1 MQNNLKCID
10 LPVDDNNYLVIVKM
24 QSSSHSSLESL
35 KNIHISPFRPGKLVR
50 EISSSAKL
58 GSSSFPH
65 PVKVKM
71 NTVLIKIVIVW
82 EVWGVQKRECRYRS
96 ILGIQCMTSD

>member
-65 PVKVKM
+65 PVKVKNEYCINKNSNCM
-71 NTVLIKIVIVW
+71 
-82 EVWGVQKRECRYRS
+82 GS
-96 ILGIQCMTSD
+96 LGCAET